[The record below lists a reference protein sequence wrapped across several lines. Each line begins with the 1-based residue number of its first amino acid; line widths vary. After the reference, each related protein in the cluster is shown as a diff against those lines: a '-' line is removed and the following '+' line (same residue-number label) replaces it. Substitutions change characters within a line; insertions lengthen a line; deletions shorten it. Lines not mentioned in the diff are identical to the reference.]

1 MDKQAVLKQIREE
14 AFRDEMEKMALSDP
28 LLSRVAQKLDIKN
41 AAEWLSGNAHP
52 IVRKNTRSMI
62 KNMLTARGEIRRFSK
77 ETDSIR
83 QAYKNKT
90 QKILES
96 LK

>member
-52 IVRKNTRSMI
+52 IIRKNARSMI